1 MQETITT
8 AELADLLNINRRQ
21 ANRILRTVNEELQR
35 EGYIALN
42 TRPLKAPRTRV
53 LQRLGL
59 SEGNDEK
66 VR

>member
-1 MQETITT
+1 MTNVITT

-35 EGYIALN
+35 EGYIVLN
-42 TRPLKAPRTRV
+42 TRPLKAPRHQV
-53 LQRLGL
+53 MKRLGL
-59 SEGNDEK
+59 SEGNNGK

>member
-1 MQETITT
+1 MQVINS
-8 AELADLLNINRRQ
+8 AELSDLLKITRRQ

-35 EGYIALN
+35 EGYIVLN
-42 TRPLKAPRTRV
+42 TRPLKAPRHQV
-53 LQRLGL
+53 LKRLGL